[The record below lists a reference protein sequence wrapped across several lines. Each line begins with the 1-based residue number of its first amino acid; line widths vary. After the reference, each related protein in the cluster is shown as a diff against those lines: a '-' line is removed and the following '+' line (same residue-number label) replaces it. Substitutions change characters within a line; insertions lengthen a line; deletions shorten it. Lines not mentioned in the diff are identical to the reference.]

1 MTPHTPSSRDERSA
15 VLNSVIEIFEKRLY
29 DPALN
34 GINFRSLAASR
45 SDEILNSPDFVGQIK
60 ALLAETGVHPTDFHH
75 ESSKTV
81 PLDRLVRATFHQ
93 SAANGSSWVFQDVHL
108 DGPAYNFGIRPGY
121 RLTGLNGQPVRPGAR
136 PSVPA
141 ATSVMIDF
149 KRPDLTAESFHVDGA
164 PPPGTKKQR
173 DKTRY
178 VSSTVLEQ
186 GIGYIRASMFPGA
199 LGMDVARQTDRALKS
214 LKGAARVIV
223 DLRGNF
229 GSAGAGNLRL
239 MSYLTPDKIPVGY
252 SLTRR
257 RAEQGY
263 RREDLLQFRRI
274 PGSMLAVPFLLWRF
288 RKADKSIVVV
298 TEGLGSQTFH
308 GRIVML
314 VNEHTISGAEIVA
327 GFGADHKLA
336 TIVGTRTSGRL
347 LAWASLPVGHGFFMT
362 IPIGNYLTWEGKSF
376 EGTGVVPDIDVAFSP
391 ESASSGRD
399 NQLERAV
406 EVVKSL

>member
-1 MTPHTPSSRDERSA
+1 MTPHTGSSRDERSA

-34 GINFRSLAASR
+34 GIDFRSLAASR
-45 SDEILNSPDFVGQIK
+45 SEEILSSPDFVGQIK
-60 ALLAETGVHPTDFHH
+60 ALLAETGVHPTDFYH
-75 ESSKTV
+75 ESSRTV
-81 PLDRLVRATFHQ
+81 PLDRLIKATFHQ
-93 SAANGSSWVFQDVHL
+93 TAANGSSWMFQDVHL

-121 RLTGLNGQPVRPGAR
+121 RLTGLNGQPVAPGVRPY
-136 PSVPA
+136 VPA
-141 ATSVMIDF
+141 GSPVMIEF
-149 KRPDLTAESFHVDGA
+149 QRPDLTAESFQVDGA
-164 PPPGTKKQR
+164 WSPGTKKQR

-178 VSSTVLEQ
+178 VSSTVLDQ
-186 GIGYIRASMFPGA
+186 GVGYIRASMFPGA
-199 LGMDVARQTDRALKS
+199 LGMDVARQTDRALKA

-263 RREDLLQFRRI
+263 RREDLIQFRRI
-274 PGSMLAVPFLLWRF
+274 PRSMLAVPFLLWRF

-298 TEGLGSQTFH
+298 TEGLGGQTFH

-327 GFGADHKLA
+327 GFAADHKLA
-336 TIVGTRTSGRL
+336 TIVGSRTSGRL
-347 LAWASLPVGHGFFMT
+347 LAWSSLPVGQGFFMT

-376 EGTGVVPDIDVAFSP
+376 EGTGVLPDVHEAFSP
-391 ESASSGRD
+391 ESASAGRD
-399 NQLERAV
+399 NQLHRAF
-406 EVVKSL
+406 EIVKSL